1 MPIICQCKW
10 PFRSYSGNKLSTG
23 TQLLVS
29 TEDDFNRQ
37 CFINQSTLPIQRQS
51 YVNASGR
58 CILTQGT
65 RTLCWTHLLVST
77 EDNFTPIPT
86 TITFPNPGQYLPI
99 HQKSW
104 THLPSQCRSKAN
116 PGTMHQFYGIPVQI
130 CQFITNPST
139 IRQPIAADPVTI

>member
-1 MPIICQCKW
+1 MPTLDQADMTVFQQQPLHTHICHNHRNYTVTTSIANTC
-10 PFRSYSGNKLSTG
+10 
-23 TQLLVS
+23 
-29 TEDDFNRQ
+29 
-37 CFINQSTLPIQRQS
+37 QS
-51 YVNASGR
+51 YVNASGQR
-58 CILTQGT
+58 VLIQGT

-77 EDNFTPIPT
+77 EDNFTPILT